1 LPDPSVDER
10 GAIGCLEQESMNV
23 PGPTGLTMESP
34 GEGPAL
40 GRPVHHFSRHFA
52 SKGKRGVAI
61 TQWNHSHASNE
72 RRSMQHDKSLIWP
85 ANLGCYASRFR
96 VA

>member
-1 LPDPSVDER
+1 
-10 GAIGCLEQESMNV
+10 MNV
-23 PGPTGLTMESP
+23 PGPVGLTKEGP

-40 GRPVHHFSRHFA
+40 SRPVHRFARHFA

-72 RRSMQHDKSLIWP
+72 R
-85 ANLGCYASRFR
+85 
-96 VA
+96 